1 MRLWSIHP
9 RYLDRQG
16 LLALWRESLL
26 AQRVLEGKTKGYKRH
41 PQLERFRRQ
50 GRPLGRI
57 GFYLEYVRREALKRG
72 YCFSIDKIGNFSRV
86 PHSIEVKRG
95 QLLFEFRHLMG
106 KLKKRDPGLYRLLLK
121 TRKIQAHPL
130 FRVTSGG
137 KEEWERG

>member
-1 MRLWSIHP
+1 
-9 RYLDRQG
+9 
-16 LLALWRESLL
+16 
-26 AQRVLEGKTKGYKRH
+26 
-41 PQLERFRRQ
+41 
-50 GRPLGRI
+50 LGRI